1 MLPFQSLQNKTDS
14 LPKDFLNTPG
24 TADTE
29 LTDTLSLLWI
39 YGLLLKSQWR

>member
-29 LTDTLSLLWI
+29 LTDT
-39 YGLLLKSQWR
+39 